1 MASTAKPTGTKR
13 NASSSKKPATI
24 DLDAKEVTAE
34 AEVDVKAS
42 SAIPKTGQST
52 DTTSKQNTA
61 PNKDFGRPN
70 SQKADDAVGKS
81 DQAKKMDANKSDSK
95 KEAEKPAE
103 KKAAETKA
111 EKPTPKKDTPQPAA
125 PAKNSGSFF
134 GKLTSAFMGGVAAL
148 VGFGAIGLWEGA
160 RELPIIGNFYG
171 GGGSQTETISQADF
185 DSLKAEIASLKAANT
200 ANTTASNEV
209 TSLAEKLTGLEA
221 SVGELSNATGE
232 TSALNEKIGK
242 LEQDFDAVNTSIA
255 EITAAAADG
264 SNTSP
269 AALSTAISSLDG
281 RIETIEAS
289 IEAVESS
296 VTKNPAL
303 DAVKSSVSALET
315 QVGTVSESLSALNKS
330 AASNSQTISS
340 LTEQS
345 ETLENTVAS
354 VKASEKVARSVAVNA
369 LAAALENDDALSLPI
384 TSIKALV
391 GETPET
397 SRLEALNE
405 QGIPS
410 GKDLAASLAAFIS
423 TVRSP
428 NAPPKDGSITERFWA
443 NARNMVAFR
452 SSGPREGDDPLAI
465 LSRVEA
471 SVKVG
476 NLASAKSEWEKLPAD
491 VSEKGASWLANLN
504 TRIEAFALQ
513 NALNQKLTA
522 EAG

>member
-1 MASTAKPTGTKR
+1 MASTPKPTGTKR
-13 NASSSKKPATI
+13 NVSSSKKPATI

-34 AEVDVKAS
+34 AKANVKAS
-42 SAIPKTGQST
+42 SSMPKTGQSAENT
-52 DTTSKQNTA
+52 AKQNTDQNKA

-81 DQAKKMDANKSDSK
+81 DTTKKTDANKSEPK
-95 KEAEKPAE
+95 KETAKPVEKKVEKPALKE
-103 KKAAETKA
+103 
-111 EKPTPKKDTPQPAA
+111 DTPQPAA

-171 GGGSQTETISQADF
+171 GGGSSVSQTEI
-185 DSLKAEIASLKAANT
+185 DSLKAEIASLKEADTQNST
-200 ANTTASNEV
+200 ANENV
-209 TSLAEKLTGLEA
+209 TNLAEKLAGLEA
-221 SVGELSNATGE
+221 SVRELSNATGE

-269 AALSTAISSLDG
+269 AALSTAISSLDK
-281 RIETIEAS
+281 RLETIEAS
-289 IEAVESS
+289 IEAVISS

-303 DAVKSSVSALET
+303 DEVKSSVSALET
-315 QVGTVSESLSALNKS
+315 QVETVSENLSALNKS

-369 LAAALENDDALSLPI
+369 LATA
-384 TSIKALV
+384 
-391 GETPET
+391 
-397 SRLEALNE
+397 LEALNE

-410 GKDLAASLAAFIS
+410 GKDLASSLATFIS

-428 NAPPKDGSITERFWA
+428 NAPPEDGSITERFWA

-471 SVKVG
+471 SVKDG

-491 VSEKGASWLANLN
+491 ISEKGASWLANLN
-504 TRIEAFALQ
+504 IRVEAFALQ